1 MNLIKNWIIS
11 AITVF
16 LTYLPW
22 VIISI
27 KYSKYFKSDFSNG
40 QYVQD
45 AILIPV
51 SAITYIFT
59 PVNIYLDNY
68 LLIEPG
74 LLLLGLIL
82 FLILF
87 TLFIN
92 YIFKKEMYEK
102 KSFLLICGGFF
113 VLITTIMFLG
123 IFSILIHP
131 IFNARYIFP
140 IIGLLWLS
148 FATLLSQYYS
158 KKVVFIPILVIVLTI
173 GIFNVVSFTN
183 SEIQDNRAMLEFE
196 SYLDQVK
203 TNDTIIFI
211 DWKFLSYSFQFYSKN
226 YSFTLNQYY
235 IPTIKDNYSLSYYYS
250 KEQNFIPIE
259 DISLN
264 DIKNMLKKGKIWVL
278 DMENPVFNPQISKL
292 MISNFRIDGFNNTL
306 NENGLYLNKFKKLTN
321 SRSYYYPHTI
331 YSIDYK

>member
-1 MNLIKNWIIS
+1 M
-11 AITVF
+11 
-16 LTYLPW
+16 
-22 VIISI
+22 
-27 KYSKYFKSDFSNG
+27 
-40 QYVQD
+40 QD